1 MILKIW
7 RILDTDNSME
17 INLEKDIV
25 IGFSA
30 IDLSVLIS
38 GFPTVS
44 GWFHIMDFTG
54 KCNGQIKVLFIIIYI
69 YVYVYVIIFVFTYC
83 LFYSLLYYLYFRYV

>member
-7 RILDTDNSME
+7 RILDTDVE
-17 INLEKDIV
+17 TQINFERDIV

-30 IDLSVLIS
+30 IDLSILMN

-54 KCNGQIKVLFIIIYI
+54 KCNGQIKVCLGSFIYGI
-69 YVYVYVIIFVFTYC
+69 VFISMYC
-83 LFYSLLYYLYFRYV
+83 IT

>member
-1 MILKIW
+1 
-7 RILDTDNSME
+7 ME

-69 YVYVYVIIFVFTYC
+69 CISICYYICFYLLFILLFTVLFIF
-83 LFYSLLYYLYFRYV
+83 

>member
-7 RILDTDNSME
+7 RILDTNISME

-38 GFPTVS
+38 GFPMVS
-44 GWFHIMDFTG
+44 GWFHVMDFTG
-54 KCNGQIKVLFIIIYI
+54 KCNGQIKVLLIL
-69 YVYVYVIIFVFTYC
+69 
-83 LFYSLLYYLYFRYV
+83 LF

>member
-54 KCNGQIKVLFIIIYI
+54 KCNGQIKVLFIIYTCICICYYI
-69 YVYVYVIIFVFTYC
+69 CFYLLFILLFTVLFIF
-83 LFYSLLYYLYFRYV
+83 

>member
-1 MILKIW
+1 
-7 RILDTDNSME
+7 ME
-17 INLEKDIV
+17 IDLEKDIV

-54 KCNGQIKVLFIIIYI
+54 KCNGQIKVLFIIIYM
-69 YVYVYVIIFVFTYC
+69 YMYM
-83 LFYSLLYYLYFRYV
+83 LLYLFLLIVYFTLYCTIYILDMYNTTS

>member
-7 RILDTDNSME
+7 RILDTNISME

-44 GWFHIMDFTG
+44 GWFHVMDFTG
-54 KCNGQIKVLFIIIYI
+54 KCNGQIKVLLIP
-69 YVYVYVIIFVFTYC
+69 
-83 LFYSLLYYLYFRYV
+83 LF

>member
-7 RILDTDNSME
+7 RVLDTNASTQV
-17 INLEKDIV
+17 NLEKDIV

-30 IDLSVLIS
+30 IDLSILIN

-54 KCNGQIKVLFIIIYI
+54 KCNGQIKVLFTCHSYVLVCRFDLVYFIRYI
-69 YVYVYVIIFVFTYC
+69 
-83 LFYSLLYYLYFRYV
+83 SGLYNTNG

>member
-69 YVYVYVIIFVFTYC
+69 CICICYYICFYLLFILLFTVLFIF
-83 LFYSLLYYLYFRYV
+83 